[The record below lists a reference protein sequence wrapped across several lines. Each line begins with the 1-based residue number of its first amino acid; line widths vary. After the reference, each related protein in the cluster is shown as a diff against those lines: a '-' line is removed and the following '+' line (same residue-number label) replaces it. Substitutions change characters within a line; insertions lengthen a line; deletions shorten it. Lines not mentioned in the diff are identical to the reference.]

1 MTRTVTVNAPVAV
14 NTAPTVTLT
23 GSASITLAQGATYIE
38 QGATWSDAQ
47 DGSGA
52 ATISG
57 TVNTA
62 VA

>member
-1 MTRTVTVNAPVAV
+1 MNPVP

-23 GSASITLAQGATYIE
+23 GPTSITLTQGDTYTE